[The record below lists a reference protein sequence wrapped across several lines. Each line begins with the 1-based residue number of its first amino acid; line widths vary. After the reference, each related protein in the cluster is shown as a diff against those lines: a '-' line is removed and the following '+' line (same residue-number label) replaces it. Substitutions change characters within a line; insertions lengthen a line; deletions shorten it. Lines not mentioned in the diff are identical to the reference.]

1 METNDLENFYDA
13 IIIGGGPAG
22 LTAGIYLGRAKCRV
36 LIMEQNEF
44 GGQILITN
52 EIVNYPGTK
61 KMSGKELTTQ
71 MRVQAESFGCEFL
84 KARAEK
90 FDLTGDIK
98 VITTDSGVKYHSLG
112 VILALGASPRKIGFA
127 GEKAFQGRGVAYC
140 ATCDGQFYT
149 GKEVLVVGGGF
160 AAAEEAMFLT
170 KYATKVTIL
179 VRGEAFTCAPSIVD
193 ELANYPTISVLYNTE
208 LKEVKGDAAVNYARL
223 VNNVTSEEI
232 IYTAPNNDTFG
243 VFVFAGYEPATSHI
257 KDQIDVNDMGYIV
270 TDVDKATNVAGVYA
284 AGDVTIKNLRQVVT
298 ATGDGAVA
306 ATSLEHHIKAM
317 HDKLNLPDFAQ
328 IKATPVVPE
337 EEEKPADTGAVS
349 DGFLTPDIRKQ
360 LIDIF
365 SGFSKVATLNV
376 HMASDSMAKEL
387 EGFADEISG
396 VSSNVVMKITKEEG
410 SRSYIEICA
419 NDAPCGIRYY
429 SIPGGHEFNSIVI
442 ALYNAC
448 GKGQAV
454 SDEIVTK
461 VTNLK
466 KPHKLQVM
474 ATLSCTN
481 CPDVVMGTQ
490 RLAALSDKLEAEMYD
505 INHFPDIREKY
516 NIMAV
521 PCLIID
527 ETNVYFGKKSIEE
540 LTEII
545 TSIDAK

>member
-1 METNDLENFYDA
+1 METTDLENFYDA

-61 KMSGKELTTQ
+61 KMSGKELTSQ
-71 MRVQAESFGCEFL
+71 MRVQAEGFGCEFL

-98 VITTDSGVKYHSLG
+98 VITTDSGVKYHALG

-223 VNNVTSEEI
+223 VNNITNEEI

-270 TDVDKATNVAGVYA
+270 TDVDKATNVPGVYA

-328 IKATPVVPE
+328 LKATPVAPV
-337 EEEKPADTGAVS
+337 EEEKPAETGATS
-349 DGFLTPDIRKQ
+349 DAFLTPDIRKQ

-365 SGFSKVATLNV
+365 SGFNKIATLNV
-376 HMASDSMAKEL
+376 HMASDAMAKEL

-396 VSSNVVMKITKEEG
+396 VSSNVVMKTTKEEG
-410 SRSYIEICA
+410 PRSYIDICA
-419 NDAPCGIRYY
+419 GDVPSGIRYY
-429 SIPGGHEFNSIVI
+429 SIPGGHEFNSFVI
-442 ALYNAC
+442 ALYNVC
-448 GKGQAV
+448 GKGQQV
-454 SDEIVTK
+454 SEEIASK
-461 VTNLK
+461 AKGLK
-466 KPHKLQVM
+466 RSHKLQVM

-490 RLAALSDKLEAEMYD
+490 RLAALTDKLEAEMYD
-505 INHFPDIREKY
+505 INHFPEIKDKY

-527 ETNVYFGKKSIEE
+527 ETHVFFGKKSVEE
-540 LTEII
+540 LIDII
-545 TSIDAK
+545 CSIDN